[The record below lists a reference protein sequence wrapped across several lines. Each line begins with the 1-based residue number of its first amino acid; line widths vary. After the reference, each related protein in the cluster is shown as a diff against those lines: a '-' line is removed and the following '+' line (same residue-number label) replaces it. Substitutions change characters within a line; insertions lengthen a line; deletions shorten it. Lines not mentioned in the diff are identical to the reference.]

1 MDFERFLE
9 NLGKEYKTMI
19 LAVTFIFP
27 MAYADC
33 WKLSPVFPS
42 LESIPQAIL
51 SLAVAVIL
59 LVGGVVMDLAY
70 QAYVSSGKVTY
81 NVSVP
86 LLIMPTIPSSFLVIV
101 GIIDSVGFF
110 CLIYAWTIF
119 VFFIFW
125 FIRKLLKKF
134 R

>member
-19 LAVTFIFP
+19 LAVIFIFP

-33 WKLSPVFPS
+33 WKLSPVFPR
-42 LESIPQAIL
+42 LECIPQAIL

-86 LLIMPTIPSSFLVIV
+86 LLVMPTIPSSFLVIV
-101 GIIDSVGFF
+101 GIIDSVSFF

-125 FIRKLLKKF
+125 FIRKLFKKF